1 MARRWLNG
9 PRPDFVALVLA
20 AGLSAL
26 AGVLAIVRE
35 LARILPNQ
43 DVPVRVDLDG
53 VAHELVLDGA
63 VAAEATEA
71 VVRVSGLD
79 AGPFSLVLA
88 AAVLPPVTMLVVA
101 ACFALLGWSFFRGEF
116 FTRGNLVAVNTAA
129 AVLVVTS
136 LLIPSLQGTAGSSA
150 LASAGAGAGTGQ
162 ALVLGLDMRLLLAG
176 FLLGAVGYAFQRG
189 SRFKRDTEGLV

>member
-1 MARRWLNG
+1 MVRRWLNG

-26 AGVLAIVRE
+26 AGILAIVRE
-35 LARILPNQ
+35 LARILPNR

-63 VAAEATEA
+63 VTAEATEA

-79 AGPFSLVLA
+79 AVPLALVLA
-88 AAVLPPVTMLVVA
+88 AAVLPPVTILVVA
-101 ACFALLGWSFFRGEF
+101 GCFALLGWSFFRGEF
-116 FTRGNLVAVNTAA
+116 FTRGNLVAVNAAA

-150 LASAGAGAGTGQ
+150 LASAGAGTGQ
-162 ALVLGLDMRLLLAG
+162 AVVLGIDMRLLLAG